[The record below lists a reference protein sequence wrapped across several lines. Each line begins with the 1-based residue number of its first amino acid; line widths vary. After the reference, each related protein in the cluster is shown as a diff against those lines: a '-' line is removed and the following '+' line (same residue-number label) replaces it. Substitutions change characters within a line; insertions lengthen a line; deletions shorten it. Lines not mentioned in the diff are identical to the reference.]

1 MISRHWIVAIALLM
15 LTGCAVGPNYKRP
28 PVTVPGTYRGLAADT
43 DPQATA
49 SLGDEKWWTV
59 YQDEQLQA
67 LIREA
72 EKMLGML
79 KGADLRDADGL
90 DGVQPGCRWPA
101 GPSGGPRHRP
111 HADLPAHAER
121 PVPHHR

>member
-67 LIREA
+67 LVVSKLLVVVNDNTTLPLPLVVIEV
-72 EKMLGML
+72 MLA
-79 KGADLRDADGL
+79 GA
-90 DGVQPGCRWPA
+90 
-101 GPSGGPRHRP
+101 
-111 HADLPAHAER
+111 
-121 PVPHHR
+121 